1 MNLLPQLYKN
11 RALTDELL
19 GEKSRS
25 EASTLLQVLRVEKEQ
40 FGSSPGIRTQTW
52 RHFKCL
58 ASAVGL
64 ESRDPYYRIGVGK
77 VKPLYVVLGSGV
89 VDGDI
94 PVVDDPNLEIWAFR
108 EKGFDCTV
116 SRFEAD
122 SPQGSLNRIMAGI
135 VLPFECNV
143 KLPMVFEPCH
153 RCNRSLSKRHGENF
167 IRVVY
172 FDHVSILVYGVGK
185 VKPNGR
191 TGRDRTFDR

>member
-64 ESRDPYYRIGVGK
+64 ESRDIHYRIGARK
-77 VKPLYVVLGSGV
+77 VKPLFGKVGSGIF
-89 VDGDI
+89 DGDI
-94 PVVDDPNLEIWAFR
+94 PVVDDPNFEICAFR
-108 EKGFDCTV
+108 EKGFDGTIG
-116 SRFEAD
+116 SIEAD
-122 SPQGSLNRIMAGI
+122 SPQCNNRSFARSLAVID
-135 VLPFECNV
+135 LPFECKI
-143 KLPMVFEPCH
+143 KLTMVFEP
-153 RCNRSLSKRHGENF
+153 
-167 IRVVY
+167 
-172 FDHVSILVYGVGK
+172 
-185 VKPNGR
+185 
-191 TGRDRTFDR
+191 